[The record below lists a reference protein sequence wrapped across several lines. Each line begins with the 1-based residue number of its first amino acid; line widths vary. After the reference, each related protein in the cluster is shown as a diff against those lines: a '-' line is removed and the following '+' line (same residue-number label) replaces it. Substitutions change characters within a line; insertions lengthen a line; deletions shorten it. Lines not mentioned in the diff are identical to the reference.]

1 MLKYR
6 VMGQWKDKS
15 HPTMICATPFKD
27 IAEYLADHAAE
38 AFAEDGSDLA
48 TIIEIVP
55 EADMF
60 SRRRKRF
67 RED

>member
-6 VMGQWKDKS
+6 VKGQWKDKPI
-15 HPTMICATPFKD
+15 PTLICATPYKD

-38 AFAEDGSDLA
+38 AFAENGNDLI
-48 TIIEIVP
+48 TIVEIA
-55 EADMF
+55 EGADMF
-60 SRRRKRF
+60 SRKRGS